1 MALMTNIIMLAGAVI
16 SALCGIS
23 TDYALAATEVTN
35 MQVWDRVSV
44 KEESDLYSNSLR
56 ENEESVPPVP
66 RWTFARFLEKA
77 NNGTEKLQ
85 FADGSVWWVN
95 RDDFWPVYQATGD
108 QPVEIVGIFAKTGY
122 EKAKKNEPDKLE
134 KRHVGWIEPGQMV
147 AAEPAAQ
154 ALLNTYLVETE
165 DGLGGYAD
173 AQFLQPVGD
182 PGQR

>member
-44 KEESDLYSNSLR
+44 KEESNLYANSLR

-66 RWTFARFLEKA
+66 RWTFARFLERA

-85 FADGSVWWVN
+85 FADGSIWWVD
-95 RDDFWPVYQATGD
+95 RDNFWPVYQATGE
-108 QPVEIVGIFAKTGY
+108 QPVEIVGVFAKAGY
-122 EKAKKNEPDKLE
+122 EKAKKNEPEKLE
-134 KRHVGWIEPGQMV
+134 LKHIGWIEPGQHV
-147 AAEPAAQ
+147 AVERSAQ
-154 ALLNTYLVETE
+154 ALLNTYLIQTE
-165 DGLGGYAD
+165 NKVIGYAD
-173 AQFLQPVGD
+173 GQFLQPVGD
-182 PGQR
+182 AGER